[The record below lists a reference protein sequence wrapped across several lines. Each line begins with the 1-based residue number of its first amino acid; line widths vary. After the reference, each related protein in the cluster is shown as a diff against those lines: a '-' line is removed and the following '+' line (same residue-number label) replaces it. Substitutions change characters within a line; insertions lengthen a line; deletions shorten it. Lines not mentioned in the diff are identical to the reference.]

1 MLSFCWSKAAWVVL
15 TAGLTVGTFAPLL
28 ALDSHPVNAASDA
41 TTAFPDTQDHWAQPF
56 IKPLAARGIVT
67 GYLDG
72 TYRPENPIARD
83 EFAAVIR
90 KAFNQPATRQIASG
104 SVFKDV
110 PDNYWAEPAIEEAY
124 ETGFMAGYPE
134 GLFYPQNS
142 VSRVEALAVLA
153 KNLNLS
159 GNTATP
165 VAVQPAPEATPAPTP
180 SNRRQALRRPL
191 LFPLAMTSMMQPFVS
206 LPVRHQAVGS
216 ASSTGSQ
223 NTVNK
228 TIAEAKSPAPATAP
242 NASTTVRNYYVDAN
256 EIPAYQVDSVAEA
269 TKAGVVV
276 NHPDP
281 QVLRPNQ
288 PATRGEIAA
297 FVYQAM
303 VNQGRVEPLA
313 GDIPATTYIVKDRE

>member
-1 MLSFCWSKAAWVVL
+1 
-15 TAGLTVGTFAPLL
+15 TTTV
-28 ALDSHPVNAASDA
+28 
-41 TTAFPDTQDHWAQPF
+41 FPDTQNHWAQPF

-90 KAFNQPATRQIASG
+90 KAFNQPAQRQIASG

-134 GLFYPQNS
+134 GLFYPRNS

-165 VAVQPAPEATPAPTP
+165 ATVQPAPEATPEAEAAPAQP
-180 SNRRQALRRPL
+180 QRRQALRRPL
-191 LFPLAMTSMMQPFVS
+191 LFPLAMTSMMQPFVN
-206 LPVRHQAVGS
+206 LPVRHQAAGS
-216 ASSTGSQ
+216 AASTGSQ
-223 NTVNK
+223 DPANK
-228 TIAEAKSPAPATAP
+228 PIAEAKSPALATAP

-256 EIPAYQVDSVAEA
+256 EIPAYQVDAVAEA

-281 QVLRPNQ
+281 QLLRPNY

-303 VNQGRVEPLA
+303 VDQGRVEPLA
-313 GDIPATTYIVKDRE
+313 SDAPATTYIVKDPE